1 MNYIL
6 RKTTIMFSPKYLYY
20 IVCASK
26 MKIIDFTG
34 PSSSLLIFICLF
46 PNISQM
52 HAPNIEYYDYEH

>member
-1 MNYIL
+1 
-6 RKTTIMFSPKYLYY
+6 MFSPKYLYY